1 MAEITYREALRDAL
15 TEEMDQDPNVFI
27 MGEEVG
33 VFQGAY
39 KVTEGLLDRFGEKRV
54 VDTPIAEEGFVGIG
68 AGAAM
73 TGLRPVVEL
82 MTINFSM
89 VAMDQIANH
98 AAKISYMFG
107 GRLNCPMVIRAPGG
121 GGQQLTAQHSH
132 SLDVWFA
139 YIPGLKVVAPSVP
152 ADAKGLLKT
161 AIRDDNPVMF
171 LEHLALYNTKGV
183 VPEGEHLVPF
193 GEADVKRVG
202 SDVTLIS
209 HSRMTLFALQA
220 AAQLSEEDI
229 SVEVIDLRS
238 IRPLDV
244 ETLVHSVQKTNRC
257 VIAEEEHRSFGVNA
271 EVAATIYEE
280 AFDHLDAPIERV
292 GGVEVP
298 MPYSKPLE
306 QAVIPSPEKIA
317 DAVRTTLNA

>member
-15 TEEMDQDPNVFI
+15 IEEMDHDPDVLV

-54 VDTPIAEEGFVGIG
+54 VDTPIAEEGFIGIG

-82 MTINFSM
+82 MTINFGM

-107 GRLNCPMVIRAPGG
+107 GRLKCPMVIRAPGG

-139 YIPGLKVVAPSVP
+139 YIPGLKVVAPAVP
-152 ADAKGLLKT
+152 ADAKGMLKT

-171 LEHLALYNTKGV
+171 LEHLALYNTRGV
-183 VPEGEHLVPF
+183 VPEGEHTVPF

-202 SDVTLIS
+202 SDVTLIA
-209 HSRMTLFALQA
+209 HSRMALFALQA
-220 AAQLSEEDI
+220 AAQLSEEGI
-229 SVEVIDLRS
+229 SAEVIDLRS

-244 ETLVHSVQKTNRC
+244 ETLVHSVQKTNHC

-280 AFDHLDAPIERV
+280 AFDHLDAPIGRV

-306 QAVIPSPEKIA
+306 QAVIPGPESIV
-317 DAVRTTLNA
+317 DAVKATLNR

>member
-1 MAEITYREALRDAL
+1 MAEISYREALRDAL
-15 TEEMDQDPNVFI
+15 IEEMDHDPDVFV

-54 VDTPIAEEGFVGIG
+54 IDTPIAEEGFVGLG

-82 MTINFSM
+82 MTINFGM

-107 GRLNCPMVIRAPGG
+107 GRLKCPMVIRAPGG

-139 YIPGLKVVAPSVP
+139 YIPGLKVVAPAVP

-171 LEHLALYNTKGV
+171 LEHLALYNSKGV
-183 VPEGEHLVPF
+183 VPEGEHTVPF

-202 SDVTLIS
+202 SDVTLIA
-209 HSRMTLFALQA
+209 HSRMVLFALQA
-220 AAQLSEEDI
+220 AAQLSEEGI

-238 IRPLDV
+238 IRPFDV
-244 ETLVHSVQKTNRC
+244 ETLVHSVQKTNHC

-306 QAVIPSPEKIA
+306 QAVIPSPEKIV

>member
-1 MAEITYREALRDAL
+1 MAEFTYREALRDAL
-15 TEEMDQDPNVFI
+15 IEEMDQDPNVFI

-82 MTINFSM
+82 MTINFGM

-183 VPEGEHLVPF
+183 VPEGEHIVPF

-292 GGVEVP
+292 GGEEVP

-306 QAVIPSPEKIA
+306 QAAIPSPEKIA

>member
-1 MAEITYREALRDAL
+1 MAEISYREALRDAL
-15 TEEMDQDPNVFI
+15 IEEMDQDPDVFV

-39 KVTEGLLDRFGEKRV
+39 KVTEGLLERFGEKRV
-54 VDTPIAEEGFVGIG
+54 IDTPIAEEGFVGLG

-82 MTINFSM
+82 MTINFGM

-107 GRLNCPMVIRAPGG
+107 GRLKCPMVIRAPGG

-139 YIPGLKVVAPSVP
+139 YIPGLKVVAPAVP

-171 LEHLALYNTKGV
+171 LEHLALYNSKGV
-183 VPEGEHLVPF
+183 VPEGEHTVPF

-202 SDVTLIS
+202 SDVTLIA
-209 HSRMTLFALQA
+209 HSRMVLFALQA
-220 AAQLSEEDI
+220 AAQLSEEGI

-238 IRPLDV
+238 IRPFDV
-244 ETLVHSVQKTNRC
+244 ETLVHSVQKTNHC

-306 QAVIPSPEKIA
+306 QAVIPSPEKIV
-317 DAVRTTLNA
+317 DAVKTTLNA

>member
-1 MAEITYREALRDAL
+1 MAEISYREALRDAL
-15 TEEMDQDPNVFI
+15 IEEMDQDPDVFV

-54 VDTPIAEEGFVGIG
+54 IDTPIAEEGFVGLG

-82 MTINFSM
+82 MTINFGM

-107 GRLNCPMVIRAPGG
+107 GRLKCPMVIRAPGG

-139 YIPGLKVVAPSVP
+139 YIPGLKVVAPAVP

-171 LEHLALYNTKGV
+171 LEHLALYNSKGV
-183 VPEGEHLVPF
+183 VPEGEHTVPF

-202 SDVTLIS
+202 SDVTLIA
-209 HSRMTLFALQA
+209 HSRMVLFALQA
-220 AAQLSEEDI
+220 AAQLSEEGI

-238 IRPLDV
+238 IRPFDV
-244 ETLVHSVQKTNRC
+244 ETLVHSVQKTNHC

-280 AFDHLDAPIERV
+280 AFDHLDAPIGRV

-306 QAVIPSPEKIA
+306 QAVIPSPEKIV
-317 DAVRTTLNA
+317 DAVKTTLNA

>member
-1 MAEITYREALRDAL
+1 MAEFTYREALRDAL
-15 TEEMDQDPNVFI
+15 IEEMDQDPNVFI

-82 MTINFSM
+82 MTINFGM

-183 VPEGEHLVPF
+183 VPEGEHIVPF

-292 GGVEVP
+292 GGEEVP

>member
-15 TEEMDQDPNVFI
+15 IEEMEQDPNVFV

-54 VDTPIAEEGFVGIG
+54 IDTPIAEEGFVGLG

-82 MTINFSM
+82 MTINFGM

-107 GRLNCPMVIRAPGG
+107 GRLKCPMVIRAPGG

-139 YIPGLKVVAPSVP
+139 YIPGLKVVAPAVP

-171 LEHLALYNTKGV
+171 LEHLALYNSKGV
-183 VPEGEHLVPF
+183 VPEGEHTVPF

-202 SDVTLIS
+202 SDVTLIA
-209 HSRMTLFALQA
+209 HSRMVLFALQA
-220 AAQLSEEDI
+220 AAQLSEEGI

-238 IRPLDV
+238 IRPFDV
-244 ETLVHSVQKTNRC
+244 ETLVHSVQKTNHC

-306 QAVIPSPEKIA
+306 QAVIPSPEKIV
-317 DAVRTTLNA
+317 DAVRTTLNV

>member
-1 MAEITYREALRDAL
+1 MAEISYREALRDAL
-15 TEEMDQDPNVFI
+15 IEEMDQDPDVFV

-54 VDTPIAEEGFVGIG
+54 IDTPIAEEGFVGLG

-82 MTINFSM
+82 MTINFGM

-107 GRLNCPMVIRAPGG
+107 GRLKCPMVIRAPGG

-139 YIPGLKVVAPSVP
+139 YIPGLKVVAPAVP

-171 LEHLALYNTKGV
+171 LEHLALYNSKGV
-183 VPEGEHLVPF
+183 VPEGEHTVPF

-202 SDVTLIS
+202 SDVTLIA
-209 HSRMTLFALQA
+209 HSRMVLFALQA
-220 AAQLSEEDI
+220 AAQLSEEGI

-238 IRPLDV
+238 IRPFDV
-244 ETLVHSVQKTNRC
+244 ETLVHSVQKTNHC

-280 AFDHLDAPIERV
+280 AFDHLDAPIARV

-306 QAVIPSPEKIA
+306 QAVIPSPEKIV

>member
-1 MAEITYREALRDAL
+1 MTEMTYREALRDAL
-15 TEEMDQDPNVFI
+15 IEEMDQDPNVFI

-39 KVTEGLLDRFGEKRV
+39 KVTEGLLERFGEKRV
-54 VDTPIAEEGFVGIG
+54 VDTPIAEEGFIGIG
-68 AGAAM
+68 TGAAM

-82 MTINFSM
+82 MTINFGM

-107 GRLNCPMVIRAPGG
+107 GRLKCPMVIRAPGG

-139 YIPGLKVVAPSVP
+139 YIPGLKVVAPAVP

-183 VPEGEHLVPF
+183 VPEGEHTVPF
-193 GEADVKRVG
+193 GEADVKRIG
-202 SDVTLIS
+202 SDVTLIA
-209 HSRMTLFALQA
+209 HSRMVLYALQA
-220 AAQLSEEDI
+220 AAQLGEEDI

-238 IRPLDV
+238 IRPLDA
-244 ETLVHSVQKTNRC
+244 ETLIHSVQKTNRC

-280 AFDHLDAPIERV
+280 AFDYLDAPIERV
-292 GGVEVP
+292 GGAEVP

-317 DAVRTTLNA
+317 DAVKRTLNH